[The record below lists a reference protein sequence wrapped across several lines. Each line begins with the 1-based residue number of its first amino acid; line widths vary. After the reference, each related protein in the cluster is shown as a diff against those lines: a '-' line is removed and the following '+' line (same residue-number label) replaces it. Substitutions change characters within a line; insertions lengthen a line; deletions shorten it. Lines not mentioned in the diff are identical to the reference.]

1 MAHSACARA
10 ASWAANLCEA
20 RVCGGGSAPVVLTLA
35 SRRQPAK
42 QVVIDAVF
50 LVPSL
55 CFRSLSEGRGLVLSH
70 GLVTVAVLGLD
81 QRDGLLAR
89 GIGLLCPHHMYRL
102 RSWNTSAL
110 GGAGLRHA

>member
-1 MAHSACARA
+1 M
-10 ASWAANLCEA
+10 
-20 RVCGGGSAPVVLTLA
+20 LTLA

-70 GLVTVAVLGLD
+70 GFVTVAVLGLEPI
-81 QRDGLLAR
+81 
-89 GIGLLCPHHMYRL
+89 IGKEVDDVHRADYPRL
-102 RSWNTSAL
+102 
-110 GGAGLRHA
+110 GAAG